1 MDLLIAGQQD
11 YDTLSTL
18 LIEKELKIE
27 EAESRRYLLSNPEKI
42 ALSVA
47 AAS

>member
-1 MDLLIAGQQD
+1 MDVRLKDNNSVDLLIAGQQD

-27 EAESRRYLLSNPEKI
+27 DAESRRYLLSNP
-42 ALSVA
+42 
-47 AAS
+47 